1 MGYENFTIDKF
12 YILVNLIVCLFMFLG
27 IRLSLNYKY
36 LFGKCISN
44 EKTSIPHGDMI
55 RGFGILYLISII
67 AIIIQFNFY
76 FTIQEVGLVTASVI
90 LGFLDDKVN
99 ISQKYKVLTLTI
111 FYIIFSFCNSTD
123 LHIYNL
129 VYGYSSFIFLVL
141 YFNQIDG
148 IDGLAGSNFL
158 IVLILFV
165 FYVGGGFIVA
175 PIFLVTII
183 YLYFNL
189 FTNIGI
195 QGESGSFFFGSII
208 YILFIEKS
216 DLIFDLKYLIF
227 LGPVLFDIC
236 FTTIIRYLF
245 GENIFLG
252 HRNNLYQKLS
262 AKYKNNILII
272 TCFGVLQLLFSF
284 GYIYIELNTNYL
296 FKIFYFSSYFFVLS
310 LMFTIIAYKIHTK
323 KYLNSK

>member
-1 MGYENFTIDKF
+1 MIYENFKIDNF
-12 YILVNLIVCLFMFLG
+12 YLLVNLIVCLLMYLG
-27 IRLSLNYKY
+27 IRLSFKY
-36 LFGKCISN
+36 QFIFGKCVSN

-55 RGFGILYLISII
+55 RGFGILYLLSII
-67 AIIIQFNFY
+67 AIIVQFKFY
-76 FTIQEVGLVTASVI
+76 FTIQEVVLVVASVV

-99 ISQKYKVLTLTI
+99 ISQKFKVLILTL
-111 FYIIFSFCNSTD
+111 FFLIFSFSKSTD
-123 LHIYNL
+123 FNIYNL
-129 VYGYSSFIFLVL
+129 IYSYFTFIFFVL
-141 YFNQIDG
+141 FFNQIDG

-158 IVLILFV
+158 IVLLLFV
-165 FYVGGGFIVA
+165 FYMGSGFILA

-195 QGESGSFFFGSII
+195 QGESGSFFFGSIT
-208 YILFIEKS
+208 YVLFIEKS
-216 DLIFDLKYLIF
+216 HLFLDLKYLIF

-262 AKYKNNILII
+262 SRYKNNILII
-272 TCFGVLQLLFSF
+272 TCFSIFQLLFSLI
-284 GYIYIELNTNYL
+284 YIYIELNTNYL
-296 FKIFYFSSYFFVLS
+296 FGIFYFVLYCFVLS
-310 LMFTIIAYKIHTK
+310 LLFITISYKIQTK
-323 KYLNSK
+323 KYLN

>member
-1 MGYENFTIDKF
+1 MF
-12 YILVNLIVCLFMFLG
+12 VNVLG
-27 IRLSLNYKY
+27 IRLSQNYKY
-36 LFGKCISN
+36 FFGKCVSN
-44 EKTSIPHGDMI
+44 EKTSIPHGEMI

-67 AIIIQFNFY
+67 AIIIQYNFY
-76 FTIQEVGLVTASVI
+76 FTIQEVGLVIASVI

-111 FYIIFSFCNSTD
+111 FYIIFSFCKFTD
-123 LHIYNL
+123 LNIYNL

-158 IVLILFV
+158 IVLLLFV
-165 FYVGGGFIVA
+165 FYIGGGFILA

-195 QGESGSFFFGSII
+195 QGESGSFFFGSVI

-216 DLIFDLKYLIF
+216 DLFFDLKYLIF

-262 AKYKNNILII
+262 AKYKNNILIL
-272 TCFGVLQLLFSF
+272 TCFGVFQLLFSF
-284 GYIYIELNTNYL
+284 VYIYIESNMNHQ
-296 FKIFYFSSYFFVLS
+296 FKILYFCCYFFGLS
-310 LMFTIIAYKIHTK
+310 LMFLTIAYKIQTK